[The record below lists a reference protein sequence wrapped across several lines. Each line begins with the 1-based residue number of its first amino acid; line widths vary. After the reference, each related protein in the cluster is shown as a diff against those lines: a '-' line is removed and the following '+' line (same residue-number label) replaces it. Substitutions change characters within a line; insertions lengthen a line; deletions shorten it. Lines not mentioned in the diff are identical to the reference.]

1 MFLLNILHIHVITWK
16 LLFNCSQ
23 IRSTVRFTFDHTER
37 NCLLISILFSTIR
50 PSQQDISFNGW
61 ELYTSFCQDVF
72 SCGLLVK
79 VDQTASIMTDHKT
92 STMSPVTEANISSMS
107 SSPNS
112 QLLPPVSHE
121 CLQANLLS
129 LRHMIVVSSNS
140 HNPTH
145 RFATPTTF

>member
-1 MFLLNILHIHVITWK
+1 MFLVNILHVHVITCK
-16 LLFNCSQ
+16 LLFNCSK
-23 IRSTVRFTFDHTER
+23 ISSTVRFTFDHIER
-37 NCLLISILFSTIR
+37 NCLLISILFSKIR
-50 PSQQDISFNGW
+50 PSQQDICLNGW
-61 ELYTSFCQDVF
+61 ELYASFCLEVF
-72 SCGLLVK
+72 WCGLLVK

-92 STMSPVTEANISSMS
+92 STMSPVIEANISSKS

-112 QLLPPVSHE
+112 QLLPPISHK

-140 HNPTH
+140 HKPIH